1 MASRT
6 YSKEA
11 LLSITTVIIP
21 CQIEVASEDAILSKI
36 CHLFIPPVNITK
48 HKLLKTL
55 YLTLHIEG

>member
-48 HKLLKTL
+48 HLSNSNQKS
-55 YLTLHIEG
+55 Y